1 MKFSDETLMA
11 YADGELDLV
20 ARAEIEAAMAEDPA
34 IARAVER
41 HRAFAAR
48 VRSAYGGVLEEPVP
62 ERFAD
67 LVKGP
72 VAAPVV
78 DLAAKRAERAES
90 RATIGR
96 WRLPQWTALAASLAV
111 GLFVGMLVMRGPSAP
126 YEESAAGLVARGELD
141 DALTQQLAG
150 SVGTGR
156 VRVGISFR
164 DRGGAYCRTFHLE
177 REAPLAG
184 LACRS
189 GEEWKL
195 QLLAAASVHEG
206 ELRPAAAMPMAVL
219 HAVDAAIEGEP
230 LDAAAEAA
238 ARDAGWLTTPDVTE

>member
-1 MKFSDETLMA
+1 MRFSDEMLMA

-20 ARAEIEAAMAEDPA
+20 ARAEIEAAMADDPA
-34 IARAVER
+34 IAHAVER

-48 VRSAYGGVLEEPVP
+48 LRSAYSGVLEEPVP
-62 ERFAD
+62 ERLAD

-78 DLAAKRAERAES
+78 DLASMRAERAQ
-90 RATIGR
+90 AHALMGR
-96 WRLPQWTALAASLAV
+96 WQLPRWSALAASVAV
-111 GLFVGMLVMRGPSAP
+111 GLFVGMLLMRGPSAP
-126 YEESAAGLVARGELD
+126 YEESAVGLVAREELD
-141 DALTQQLAG
+141 VALTSQLA
-150 SVGTGR
+150 SAASDSH

-164 DRGGAYCRTFHLE
+164 DRGGAYCRTFHLQ

-189 GEEWKL
+189 GDEWKL
-195 QLLAAASVHEG
+195 QVLAAAPAREG

-219 HAVDAAIEGEP
+219 HAVDAAIEGDP

-238 ARDAGWLTTPDVTE
+238 ARDAGWRTIPGVAE